1 MIALHEEHGEVVAS
15 WTRLGY
21 RAESVVCFDRHLDL
35 KPLSRA
41 ATARLTRLTGV
52 RSVEDENR
60 KLPIRE
66 VDGSYGLDD
75 FYAAGATLGLVSRLT
90 WVRATQE
97 ADTPAA
103 RRRLLAA
110 LSVIA
115 AEPDVLD
122 ATRFDEHGA
131 LHTRVC
137 GLDLAVHTPAS
148 FGATAQD
155 PDSRVDLDLDWFADV
170 RTGQEHRPDELLR
183 LLEGHGL
190 LGNVDSMT
198 YSVRSGFLPEARR
211 DLAPLLATELGRGTR
226 QRERDALPLP
236 QATFTALRGTADP
249 VPPERYEA
257 ELEPLG
263 AVGTA
268 LLGLLHLHTAG
279 DFDEAGRCWHEA
291 AASGC
296 RSSWLAYGIGLSH
309 YGRRA
314 FTEAGEW
321 FRRATGERTDT
332 IEVKSAFLAALCTLR
347 TGAYEEAYRALL
359 DFARH
364 YPLHADA
371 TRLAAGLGDRL
382 GNERQ
387 PWLSRQIDA
396 QERLLGNGAAA

>member
-35 KPLSRA
+35 KPLTRA
-41 ATARLTRLTGV
+41 AAARLTRLTGEHP
-52 RSVEDENR
+52 VEAENR

-75 FYAAGATLGLVSRLT
+75 FYAAGAALGLVSRLT
-90 WVRATQE
+90 WVRATRE
-97 ADTPAA
+97 ADSPAA

-115 AEPDVLD
+115 AEPDALD
-122 ATRFDEHGA
+122 TTRFDEHGA

-148 FGATAQD
+148 FGATPQD
-155 PDSRVDLDLDWFADV
+155 PASRVDLDLDWFADV
-170 RTGQEHRPDELLR
+170 RTGQDHQPDELLR
-183 LLEGHGL
+183 LLDRHGL

-198 YSVRSGFLPEARR
+198 YSVRSGFLPESRR
-211 DLAPLLATELGRGTR
+211 DLAPLLAGELGRGTR

-236 QATFTALRGTADP
+236 QATFTALRGAADP
-249 VPPERYEA
+249 LPPERYEA
-257 ELEPLG
+257 ELDPLG

-279 DFDEAGRCWHEA
+279 DPDEAGRCWHEA
-291 AASGC
+291 AHAGC

-347 TGAYEEAYRALL
+347 SGAYEEAHRALL
-359 DFARH
+359 GFARR

-371 TRLAAGLGDRL
+371 ARLAAGLGDRL
-382 GNERQ
+382 GIERQ
-387 PWLSRQIDA
+387 PWLARQIDA
-396 QERLLGNGAAA
+396 QDRLLGNGAAA

>member
-35 KPLSRA
+35 KPLTRA
-41 ATARLTRLTGV
+41 AAARLTRPGGDRT
-52 RSVEDENR
+52 VEDENR

-66 VDGSYGLDD
+66 VEGSYGLDD
-75 FYAAGATLGLVSRLT
+75 FYAAGATLGLVSGLT
-90 WVRATQE
+90 WVRATRE
-97 ADTPAA
+97 ADSPAA

-122 ATRFDEHGA
+122 TTRFDGRGA
-131 LHTRVC
+131 LYTRVC
-137 GLDLAVHTPAS
+137 GLDLAIHTPDT
-148 FGATAQD
+148 FGATPQD
-155 PDSRVDLDLDWFADV
+155 PAARVDLDLDWFADV
-170 RTGQEHRPDELLR
+170 RTGQDHRPDELLG
-183 LLEGHGL
+183 LLDRHGL
-190 LGNVDSMT
+190 RGNVDSMT

-211 DLAPLLATELGRGTR
+211 DLAPLLAGELARGLR

-236 QATFTALRGTADP
+236 QATFTALRGAADP
-249 VPPERYEA
+249 VPPERYES
-257 ELEPLG
+257 ELAPLG
-263 AVGTA
+263 PVGTA

-279 DFDEAGRCWHEA
+279 DADRAARCWHEA
-291 AASGC
+291 ARAGC

-347 TGAYEEAYRALL
+347 NGAYEEAHRALL

-371 TRLAAGLGDRL
+371 ARLAAGLGDRL
-382 GNERQ
+382 GIERQ
-387 PWLSRQIDA
+387 PWLTRRIDA
-396 QERLLGNGAAA
+396 HEQLIGNGAAA